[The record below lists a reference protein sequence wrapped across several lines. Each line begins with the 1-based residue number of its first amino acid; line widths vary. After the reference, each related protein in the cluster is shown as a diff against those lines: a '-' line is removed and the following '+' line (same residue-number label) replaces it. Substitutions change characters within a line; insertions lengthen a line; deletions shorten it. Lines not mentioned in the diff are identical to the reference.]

1 MVFCSY
7 FKIVRDHALSY
18 HYFHRTS
25 MQKVNVA
32 SKVSMLMNI
41 VPSLMSAYKHSDIIQ
56 VTVWHQD
63 TYLFPPS
70 LLSEPLDTNL

>member
-7 FKIVRDHALSY
+7 FKIVRGHALSY

-41 VPSLMSAYKHSDIIQ
+41 VPSLMSAYLIMTAIWDWAKVFFI
-56 VTVWHQD
+56 
-63 TYLFPPS
+63 
-70 LLSEPLDTNL
+70 